1 MLRLELA
8 QYRELETFAQFG
20 SDLDPATLKQI
31 ERGRRL
37 TEILKQNPHDVLA
50 VEKQIVIIYAG
61 TRGYLDKYPV
71 QLCRKY
77 EEELYKFLESK
88 YPDILKNIKE
98 KKDLMPEIEEKLK
111 KALDD
116 FDSYFSSLV
125 KQL

>member
-1 MLRLELA
+1 
-8 QYRELETFAQFG
+8 
-20 SDLDPATLKQI
+20 LKQI

-98 KKDLMPEIEEKLK
+98 RKDLMPEIEEKLK